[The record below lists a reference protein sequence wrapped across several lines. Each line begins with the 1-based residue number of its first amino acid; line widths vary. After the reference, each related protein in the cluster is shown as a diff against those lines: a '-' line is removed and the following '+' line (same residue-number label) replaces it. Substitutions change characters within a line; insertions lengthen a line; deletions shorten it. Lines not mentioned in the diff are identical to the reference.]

1 MGTNLSTIIVSKEIT
16 LSDLS
21 GKPLAV
27 DAYNLLYQFITTIR
41 QPDGTPL
48 MDSKGNI
55 TSHLSGLFFRVTKL
69 MNSNIKLA
77 FVFDGK
83 PPELKKEEIER
94 RKEVKQDAQRKYE
107 KAVEEEDIE
116 LMRKYSAR
124 TARLTQEM
132 IDESKELVAALGL
145 PVIQAPSEGE
155 AQASYMAKKGDVY
168 GIVSQDTDG
177 MLFGSP
183 IIIKNLSITGRR
195 KIREAY
201 HKVLPEQI
209 SLSDNLNEL
218 GLDQEQ
224 LIIVAMLCG
233 TDFNVG
239 GVKGIGPKKALALV
253 KKHKKDF
260 NKVFEEAKW
269 SEFFEYPWKKVFS
282 TIKNIPTTDEYSLKW
297 GAVDREKIY
306 EILVERH
313 EFLKERIDS
322 SISGVSKKQAQK
334 GLSDFF

>member
-1 MGTNLSTIIVSKEIT
+1 
-16 LSDLS
+16 
-21 GKPLAV
+21 
-27 DAYNLLYQFITTIR
+27 
-41 QPDGTPL
+41 
-48 MDSKGNI
+48 
-55 TSHLSGLFFRVTKL
+55 
-69 MNSNIKLA
+69 
-77 FVFDGK
+77 
-83 PPELKKEEIER
+83 
-94 RKEVKQDAQRKYE
+94 
-107 KAVEEEDIE
+107 
-116 LMRKYSAR
+116 
-124 TARLTQEM
+124 
-132 IDESKELVAALGL
+132 
-145 PVIQAPSEGE
+145 
-155 AQASYMAKKGDVY
+155 
-168 GIVSQDTDG
+168 
-177 MLFGSP
+177 
-183 IIIKNLSITGRR
+183 
-195 KIREAY
+195 
-201 HKVLPEQI
+201 
-209 SLSDNLNEL
+209 
-218 GLDQEQ
+218 
-224 LIIVAMLCG
+224 MLCG